1 MKKILTIALIFISIN
16 MNAQWVMKNPSSF
29 GGINSFSFYSKNNVW
44 FSLVGGDLYNLN
56 LEKKIIKKIY
66 KGGSN
71 ISNISFVDSSY
82 GFISSGN
89 NILRTING
97 GTNWDTV
104 NTYGSMTK
112 FFSKEKGISVI
123 EYQGIYVTS
132 DGGKSWNKKVGCYI
146 LDSFNMVNQFYG
158 TFITHVPFMY
168 NNVYAYYK
176 TTDGGNNWIEYDSK
190 TLDPLESLFT
200 KVSLDNRP
208 EWYINPNSD
217 FPNSVS
223 PTLLKILG
231 NTLNGNFYENNL
243 LIEKIWVVDSLIN
256 YALTKSFADY
266 VIIKTI
272 NGGKN
277 WESMN
282 SVPYDYTTDIGFKMF
297 DTNNGI
303 LTSRN
308 SIQIT
313 RDGCTSFEK
322 VFEID
327 NRNSFNEDLLDIY
340 SKDSTNIWAVSN
352 KGSFINST
360 DKGNYWQ
367 VKINNNLNALVQA
380 KFLDSQT
387 SYGISNNI
395 FYSTTDQGLTWKSY
409 DFSQELIGAARLLH
423 MFFVD
428 KNYGWICAEN
438 HTLFST
444 KDGGNT
450 WEVNHLNIQSPSNDH
465 VQSSYFFDRNNG
477 FLLVGERYIWETDD
491 GGKTFSKIPF
501 EDWYVIKQFSCF
513 SKEEWWLSTMGFGIR
528 KTTDGG
534 KNWVLVNP
542 PTNNP
547 LYNDYPMRPIY
558 SIGKGIKYLPG
569 WNGEIYKTTD
579 DGITWNK
586 TVLANSDLRIKFDNL
601 LVFQEKDAWLVGS
614 KGAIFY
620 NQLKNNSV
628 IKPQIIPNDYY
639 LFQNYPNPFNPT
651 TTIKYSIPNVETRHA
666 SSLQHITL
674 KVYDMLGREVA
685 TLVNEEKAPGNYE
698 LKFDGGNLTSG
709 VYFYRLQASSFS
721 ETKKFMLL
729 K

>member
-1 MKKILTIALIFISIN
+1 M
-16 MNAQWVMKNPSSF
+16 
-29 GGINSFSFYSKNNVW
+29 
-44 FSLVGGDLYNLN
+44 
-56 LEKKIIKKIY
+56 
-66 KGGSN
+66 
-71 ISNISFVDSSY
+71 
-82 GFISSGN
+82 
-89 NILRTING
+89 
-97 GTNWDTV
+97 
-104 NTYGSMTK
+104 
-112 FFSKEKGISVI
+112 
-123 EYQGIYVTS
+123 
-132 DGGKSWNKKVGCYI
+132 
-146 LDSFNMVNQFYG
+146 
-158 TFITHVPFMY
+158 
-168 NNVYAYYK
+168 
-176 TTDGGNNWIEYDSK
+176 
-190 TLDPLESLFT
+190 
-200 KVSLDNRP
+200 
-208 EWYINPNSD
+208 
-217 FPNSVS
+217 
-223 PTLLKILG
+223 
-231 NTLNGNFYENNL
+231 
-243 LIEKIWVVDSLIN
+243 
-256 YALTKSFADY
+256 
-266 VIIKTI
+266 
-272 NGGKN
+272 
-277 WESMN
+277 
-282 SVPYDYTTDIGFKMF
+282 
-297 DTNNGI
+297 
-303 LTSRN
+303 
-308 SIQIT
+308 
-313 RDGCTSFEK
+313 
-322 VFEID
+322 
-327 NRNSFNEDLLDIY
+327 
-340 SKDSTNIWAVSN
+340 
-352 KGSFINST
+352 
-360 DKGNYWQ
+360 
-367 VKINNNLNALVQA
+367 
-380 KFLDSQT
+380 
-387 SYGISNNI
+387 
-395 FYSTTDQGLTWKSY
+395 
-409 DFSQELIGAARLLH
+409 
-423 MFFVD
+423 
-428 KNYGWICAEN
+428 
-438 HTLFST
+438 
-444 KDGGNT
+444 
-450 WEVNHLNIQSPSNDH
+450 NIQSPSNDH